1 MGAVIQGAVVQAVV
15 GDYRLRQNKYPV
27 KNSTNAETPNAQ
39 RFTFLASAYMV

>member
-1 MGAVIQGAVVQAVV
+1 MVAVIRVAGAQAAA
-15 GDYRLRQNKYPV
+15 GDYRFRQNKYPV